1 MIIVFY
7 LTAIVAANLIV
18 AQFGA
23 WVTPYTAALFIGFD
37 FVGRDHLHEQWQG
50 RGLWWKMALLIGTGS
65 LLSAFLNWNALPI
78 AIASCVAFAAS
89 NTTDGITYAL
99 LGERSRMVKM
109 NGSNVVSAAVDS
121 LVFPTLA
128 FGVLMPEIVIAQW
141 VAKVA
146 GGFIWSLLLNKREAK
161 LQAAA

>member
-7 LTAIVAANLIV
+7 LAAIVAANLVV

-23 WVTPYTAALFIGFD
+23 WITPYTAALFIGFD
-37 FVGRDHLHEQWQG
+37 LVGRDHLHEQWQG

-78 AIASCVAFAAS
+78 ALASCVAFAAS
-89 NTTDGITYAL
+89 NTTDSVTYAL
-99 LGERSRMVKM
+99 LGEHSRMVKM
-109 NGSNVVSAAVDS
+109 NGSNLISAAVDS
-121 LVFPTLA
+121 IVFPTLA

-141 VAKVA
+141 VAKVL
-146 GGFIWSLLLNKREAK
+146 GGFIWSLLLNRKQLSLFSA
-161 LQAAA
+161 